1 MENFIKTSDAE
12 LAKQLRLYGYTELK
26 QQGKFFVFIN
36 NSCAKFTVEEKKK
49 VVFTNK
55 MEV

>member
-36 NSCAKFTVEEKKK
+36 DGAAHFTTEQKKK
-49 VVFTNK
+49 VMYTNK